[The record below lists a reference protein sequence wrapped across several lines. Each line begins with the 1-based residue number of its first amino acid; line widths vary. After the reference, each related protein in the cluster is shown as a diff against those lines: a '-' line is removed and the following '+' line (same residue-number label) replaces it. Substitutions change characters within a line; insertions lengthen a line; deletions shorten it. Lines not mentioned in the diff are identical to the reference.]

1 MAVVVVLIAVS
12 ARYLTAD
19 LRGPAR

>member
-1 MAVVVVLIAVS
+1 MAVVIVLIAVS